1 MRSSSRKG
9 VDAGLMCGFGVG
21 YGFGAGL
28 VLKPSALQVLQRAVQ
43 DLNGAHFAPC
53 LLLSG
58 LT

>member
-1 MRSSSRKG
+1 MKG